1 MLMEKDVNGHIDDA
15 LLVITF
21 LLGDAAFGISASH
34 VQEVARIGD
43 ITPVHHASAEVVG
56 IRNLRG
62 RIVTVIDLRTR
73 LSLGSV
79 DSGPDNRILIV
90 ESMGEPV
97 GLLVDCIT
105 DTISIQPGQL
115 QAPPSNV
122 PGYQG
127 RNLLGVCY
135 SGERLIALLDPA
147 TVLLPESTA
156 LRTMAGSEARQ

>member
-1 MLMEKDVNGHIDDA
+1 MENNLNEHVDDV

-34 VQEVARIGD
+34 VQEVARAGD

-73 LSLGSV
+73 LSLGSI
-79 DSGPDNRILIV
+79 DARPENRILIV

-105 DTISIQPGQL
+105 DTISVQPGQL

-147 TVLLPESTA
+147 SILLPENTA
-156 LRTMAGSEARQ
+156 IRTIAGGEARQ